1 MEINFV
7 ILLQIEFK
15 VKDITSRLQYL
26 EKDILKVY
34 PTYSRLINQRRLQ
47 HDGAICAVDKLKDCP
62 ASKRVASSCWF
73 AVGTCISL

>member
-15 VKDITSRLQYL
+15 VKDVTSRLQYL

-34 PTYSRLINQRRLQ
+34 PTYSRLIHQRRLQ

-62 ASKRVASSCWF
+62 ASKRVASTCWL
-73 AVGTCISL
+73 AVGMCVSF